1 MARRPDP
8 TKGSASLSVGNY
20 VAPFDTTGM
29 DPSDFPPGVVRQ
41 TQLQRVNSALTK
53 KGRKP
58 LVDPNSPEA
67 RR

>member
-1 MARRPDP
+1 MAKRSDP
-8 TKGSASLSVGNY
+8 TKAATLKVADF

-29 DPSDFPPGVVRQ
+29 DPASFPPGVVRE
-41 TQLQRVNSALTK
+41 TQLQRVNRVLTS

-67 RR
+67 RL

>member
-1 MARRPDP
+1 
-8 TKGSASLSVGNY
+8 
-20 VAPFDTTGM
+20 M